1 MSCAR
6 PTRTGRHL
14 ATPRPWTRTRRGN
27 WRARWRTSRR
37 CRRCPRRRWCC
48 RLRRRPRPFRPP
60 WDNIRAVAEPL
71 DDKTAFGID
80 LGTTMSVVAQVNSAG
95 LPVVLP
101 NAEGSPTTPSVVLFD
116 AGHAVVGSI
125 AKESLATEPESV
137 VQLVKRHMGSAWTF
151 DYRGVSYSPDHVSA
165 LILRKLALDAQ
176 LLAGP
181 VSQAAIT

>member
-6 PTRTGRHL
+6 PTRTCRDL
-14 ATPRPWTRTRRGN
+14 TTPRRCTRTRRGS
-27 WRARWRTSRR
+27 WQSRWRTSRR

-101 NAEGSPTTPSVVLFD
+101 NAEGSPTTPSIVLFD
-116 AGHAVVGSI
+116 AGHAVVS
-125 AKESLATEPESV
+125 AVARESLTTEPASV
-137 VQLVKRHMGSAWTF
+137 VQLVKRHIGSGWTF
-151 DYRGVSYSPDHVSA
+151 DYGGVAYLPEHVSA
-165 LILRKLALDAQ
+165 LILRKVVHDAQ
-176 LLAGP
+176 LL
-181 VSQAAIT
+181 